1 MPDDNAQQPVTRAD
15 LERFAEVIIGNISDL
30 REDMNRRF
38 EEVDRGLQALDRR
51 LERTAE
57 SMRGI
62 EVRMSA
68 LTKWADTYDRDNAS
82 MLSNQAAQQR
92 AIDQLAQRVAR
103 IEREIRPGPQEHQP
117 NGAAGTLRNRGSR
130 LRLIT

>member
-15 LERFAEVIIGNISDL
+15 LERFAEAIIGNISDL

-38 EEVDRGLQALDRR
+38 EEADRGLQALDRR

-103 IEREIRPGPQEHQP
+103 IEREIRPGPQ
-117 NGAAGTLRNRGSR
+117 
-130 LRLIT
+130 